1 MTAVAVV
8 CGSSVGHIVIVQM
21 GLWRCVAVM
30 QLTQALFCL
39 IDIIERTQIIT
50 SSTHVR
56 NRAMRDG
63 IVCSRTQTH
72 CAAKT
77 IK

>member
-39 IDIIERTQIIT
+39 IDIIERTPIIT
-50 SSTHVR
+50 THVR

-63 IVCSRTQTH
+63 IVCSRTQTL